1 MRNVFLLLCCV
12 AVVLAAGPA
21 AALIT
26 GSSTASNCGEGGN
39 WIDITFSTD
48 EGVRL
53 VDAWWDWNATSVW
66 LDADGSSVCT
76 PQNNGVTSYSFY
88 FDVTPGTDT
97 QDFGLTATGFDG
109 GDYFRFT
116 MDLDMGPGGSGSP
129 FTGDYY
135 GGTVTVEF
143 SDGTI
148 LTGTFDAPYD
158 SPNGATASFSNLA
171 TMPDLAW
178 TTKPGWA
185 APMVPRPANDAS
197 WTSVPAPVTLVG
209 EADSTWIN
217 AACENVGGST
227 AGASRMNFH
236 LDGAFLGYRNLWTI
250 DPGAWNGPTNYGPF
264 NVRGGRH
271 VIRVTADAADAVAES
286 DETNNV
292 FARQWCWQGDPLPPL
307 SSAVRAAPPLYNQ
320 DSEHTTLSWHN
331 CDGVRIVP
339 DAAYDWCAVWAERL
353 VDDGRNEHMLR
364 LHPASDSP
372 TDAFGTNYEATTNA
386 PGQLQALLVN
396 SHTFGNGPWDVGVIR
411 FGTST
416 PDYRIGHTHESP
428 YPFDFGIDPETPYGS
443 PRLMMFQFH
452 VGAGDLG
459 PATLVART
467 NPDNGP
473 VHMGW
478 LAPAFT
484 RGHLGDVNDP
494 VTTDAE
500 GVATID
506 LDLTVTGDYCCVVWG
521 NRSEHPAN
529 LSVNVGLYGPRP
541 DLETMTMTG
550 WYAPVVPRPAP
561 DALLFD
567 CGLPD
572 TLHGGQAST
581 WMNFAAR
588 NGGTADADTVG
599 WGLDIDGGWDF
610 GVHQILTLA
619 PGGTRNLRNLQRMG
633 TPWTVPGGRHT
644 ISLRMDYLGE
654 VAESVECN
662 NSSARQYCWSPAVLP
677 SHGALTITG
686 PDRLPP
692 REGGWADCDGGGP
705 QYWNCDGLRTA
716 YVPPIGGNM
725 HWVGTAVMPW
735 TGDLDI
741 DLQLHAP
748 LSGTQDGF
756 GPHVLATSASGAGQV
771 DFVLVN
777 YRFAP
782 ARAHDVGV
790 LEDLDANSPGYY
802 VQEARSTFG
811 GIAGPGA
818 MGPYAMSAGRMLN
831 LHDFLL
837 DAGSYLITLADDGSG
852 VDWGMSL
859 YQDGMYH
866 GKSGVLDGAIAW
878 ENGPGQTERMHVTVP
893 PGTSCCLAV
902 WKTDV
907 GELAKDG
914 SYLLWV
920 AEGVSGVGDEVPGAL
935 PAATRFAGAVPNPF
949 NPQTV
954 IAFDVVSAG
963 PCRVT
968 VHDLQGRLVRTLV
981 DRAMAAGRHEE
992 TWDGLDD
999 AGRRVA
1005 SGVYVARL
1013 EAAGA
1018 RDLLKVAL
1026 VK

>member
-1 MRNVFLLLCCV
+1 MKKLFLLVGCAAAL
-12 AVVLAAGPA
+12 LAAAPA
-21 AALIT
+21 AAYIN
-26 GSSTASNCGEGGN
+26 GSSTASNCGEAGN
-39 WIDITFSTD
+39 WIDLTFTTD

-53 VDAWWDWNATSVW
+53 VDAWWDWNATGVW
-66 LDADGSSVCT
+66 LDADGTSLCS
-76 PQNNGVTSYSFY
+76 PQNNGVASYSFY
-88 FDVTPGTDT
+88 FDVPVGTNT
-97 QDFGLTATGFDG
+97 QDFGLTATGFDS
-109 GDYFRFT
+109 GDYFRFV
-116 MDLDMGPGGSGSP
+116 MDLDMGASGSP
-129 FTGDYY
+129 FTTDYY

-148 LTGTFDAPYD
+148 LTGTFDEPYD
-158 SPNGATASFSNLA
+158 SPNGATATFSNLA
-171 TMPDLAW
+171 TLPDLAW

-185 APMVPRPANDAS
+185 APMVPRPANDAV
-197 WTSVPAPVTLVG
+197 WTSVPAPTTLVG

-227 AGASRMNFH
+227 AMASRMNFH

-250 DPGAWNGPTNYGPF
+250 DPGAWNGPINYGPF

-271 VIRVTADAADAVAES
+271 VIRVTADAAHTVTES

-292 FARQWCWQGDPLPPL
+292 FAQQWCWQGDPLPSL
-307 SSAVRAAPPLYNQ
+307 TTATRAAPPYFNQ
-320 DSEHTTLSWHN
+320 DNEYATLSWHN

-339 DAAYDWCAVWAERL
+339 DPAFDWCAVWAERL
-353 VDDGRNEHMLR
+353 VDDGANEYMLR

-372 TDAFGTNYEATTNA
+372 TAAFGTNYDATGIE
-386 PGQLQALLVN
+386 PERLQALLVN
-396 SHTFGNGPWDVGVIR
+396 KHTFGSGPWDVGIIR
-411 FGTST
+411 FTEPSA
-416 PDYRIGHTHESP
+416 DYRIGHLPESP
-428 YPFDFGIDPETPYGS
+428 YPFDFGIDPETPYFAS
-443 PRLMMFQFH
+443 RLMMFQFH

-467 NPDNGP
+467 DPADGP

-478 LAPAFT
+478 LAPDFT
-484 RGHLGDVNDP
+484 RGDLGDVNDP
-494 VTTDAE
+494 VTTDGE
-500 GVATID
+500 GVATIN
-506 LDLTVTGDYCCVVWG
+506 LDLTATGDYCCVVWG
-521 NRSEHPAN
+521 NRSEHPDGLA
-529 LSVNVGLYGPRP
+529 VNVGLYGPRP
-541 DLETMTMTG
+541 DLETMTMNG

-572 TLHGGQAST
+572 TLHGGQPLT
-581 WMNFAAR
+581 WMNLAAR
-588 NGGTADADTVG
+588 NIGTADADTVG
-599 WGLDIDGGWDF
+599 WGLDIDGGWDY
-610 GVHQILTLA
+610 GLHQILTLA
-619 PGGTRNLRNLQRMG
+619 PGGTRNLRNLTRQG

-644 ISLRMDYLGE
+644 LALRMDYLDE

-677 SHGALTITG
+677 SHGALTIAD
-686 PDRLPP
+686 PKRLPP

-705 QYWNCDGLRTA
+705 QYWNCDGLRMA

-748 LSGTQDGF
+748 LAGTQSGF
-756 GPHVLATSASGAGQV
+756 GPNVLATSASGAGQV

-777 YRFAP
+777 HRFAP

-790 LEDLDANSPGYY
+790 LEDVDGNSPGYH

-811 GIAGPGA
+811 GIVGPGA
-818 MGPYAMSAGRMLN
+818 RGPYAMSAGRMLN

-837 DAGSYLITLADDGSG
+837 EAGTYLITLTDDGTG

-902 WKTDV
+902 WKTDID
-907 GELAKDG
+907 ELAKDG

-920 AEGVSGVGDEVPGAL
+920 AEGVSGVGDEVPGAP
-935 PAATRFAGAVPNPF
+935 PASTQFAGAVPNPF

-954 IAFDVVSAG
+954 IAFDVAVAG
-963 PCRVT
+963 PCRVA
-968 VHDLQGRLVRTLV
+968 VHDLQGRRVRTLV
-981 DRAMAAGRHEE
+981 DRAVGVGRHEE

-1005 SGVYVARL
+1005 SGVYVAKL

-1018 RDLLKVAL
+1018 RDLLKVTL